1 MDSQQLGDGPI
12 TDERPVGGGTQ
23 NVMVRFTR
31 GGREYVLRRGPTHMR
46 PRTNDVLLRE
56 IRVLSALADT
66 AVRCPKIVAGCDDP
80 SLLGD
85 SVFYLMDPVD
95 GFNSTV
101 ELPEPYVSDE
111 GLRHEMALS
120 AVDALAT
127 LGTVDPEAVGLSE
140 FGKPVGFLE
149 RQVTR
154 WLGELES
161 YNRHEGYPGPD
172 FPGLELVAT
181 WLQANVPGGT
191 IPGIVHGDYH
201 LANLMFMREKP
212 EIAAIVDWEM
222 CTLGDPLLDF
232 GWLLTT
238 WPDDAAGAQIAGA
251 IGAAGSLPS
260 TDELIA
266 RYAARSSRDLSA
278 IDWYTVCAAF
288 KLGIIIEGTNARA
301 YAGKAPKD
309 VGDMLH
315 DTAVKLFTRAV
326 SISERQQ

>member
-1 MDSQQLGDGPI
+1 MDSRALGEGPI
-12 TDERPVGGGTQ
+12 TDSRPVGGGTQ
-23 NVMVRFTR
+23 NVMVAFTR

-56 IRVLSALADT
+56 VRVLSALADT
-66 AVRCPKIVAGCDDP
+66 DVRAPTIVAACEDP
-80 SLLGD
+80 ELLGD

-101 ELPEPYVSDE
+101 ELPEPYVSDDA
-111 GLRHEMALS
+111 LRHEMVLS

-127 LGTVDPEAVGLSE
+127 LGDVDPDAVGLSD
-140 FGKPVGFLE
+140 FGKPLGFLE

-161 YNRHEGYPGPD
+161 YSRHQGYPGPD
-172 FPGLELVAT
+172 LPGLELVAT
-181 WLQANVPGGT
+181 WLQANVPSGT
-191 IPGIVHGDYH
+191 VPGIVHGDYH
-201 LANLMFMREKP
+201 LANLMFSREKP

-238 WPDDAAGAQIAGA
+238 WPDHPAAAQIVGA

-260 TDELIA
+260 TEEVIA

-301 YAGKAPKD
+301 YAGKAPKEI
-309 VGDMLH
+309 GDMLH
-315 DTAVKLFTRAV
+315 DTAVGLFARAV
-326 SISERQQ
+326 SIIERQS